1 MTCKV
6 TGCSL
11 CPHALFSPAQSHIL
25 FVDIR
30 VLHACLQTVSHIPNI
45 EVDVAHN
52 KDGLLQDYTMLL
64 TGIVTIVL
72 LGVDMF

>member
-1 MTCKV
+1 MLTN
-6 TGCSL
+6 S
-11 CPHALFSPAQSHIL
+11 
-25 FVDIR
+25 
-30 VLHACLQTVSHIPNI
+30 IPNI
-45 EVDVAHN
+45 KVDVAHN